1 MRLPN
6 GRRSFN
12 GVWGTTQKIKSQ
24 WFYPLVQL
32 KFRLRHTV
40 HDWILLAD
48 AQWPASLFCTH
59 DSVWGLQLSFNWS
72 LTWDFPMADAHS
84 VECGEQLKRSIL
96 HGIVQFK
103 FRLRHTV
110 HHWILLSDAQWPAF
124 PVRSELGEKRDQN
137 EIKTRSETC
146 RKNAIA
152 KDAQS
157 LRSQNTFTLRRNAG
171 AIDLNNK
178 EVVHLTK
185 TLTTREKKHK
195 HHSPL
200 EVSILNI
207 SSPNMQFRKAD
218 AHLRQ

>member
-1 MRLPN
+1 M
-6 GRRSFN
+6 
-12 GVWGTTQKIKSQ
+12 
-24 WFYPLVQL
+24 
-32 KFRLRHTV
+32 
-40 HDWILLAD
+40 
-48 AQWPASLFCTH
+48 
-59 DSVWGLQLSFNWS
+59 SFNWS
-72 LTWDFPMADAHS
+72 LTWDFPLADAHS
-84 VECGEQLKRSIL
+84 MECGEQLKRSIL

-157 LRSQNTFTLRRNAG
+157 LRSQNTFTLRRRKAG
-171 AIDLNNK
+171 AHDPRSKQKRVLNFTNT
-178 EVVHLTK
+178 LTK
-185 TLTTREKKHK
+185 SKKSFTNIIRHWWCTLPEHAYSRKKTVPYGIYK
-195 HHSPL
+195 GNSFL
-200 EVSILNI
+200 GMVTAKVSILNI